1 MKNYKK
7 TALMVLGLS
16 ACLLGG
22 TASAG
27 KLVGTY
33 VTYTY
38 DDTKLGLF
46 GTPSLDGE
54 DLVFGLVDP
63 ISGFEAQAQ
72 NAGDMTTNWTLY
84 VDVIAN
90 KGYQLS
96 SFGLAES
103 GSYQLQGSN
112 DFVDVAGEF
121 AVRDNGDPN
130 FRSYATTFGPSSA
143 LNNYTN
149 TPTNWTAATNVL
161 LSATGWSGMVGNTT
175 LTISNLLYAEA
186 DILGAASITKDFVR
200 ISAITTPVPEAE
212 TYAMMLAGLG
222 LVGFMARRTRIA
234 V

>member
-16 ACLLGG
+16 ACLLGS

-27 KLVGTY
+27 SLTGTY
-33 VTYTY
+33 VTYVF
-38 DDTKLGLF
+38 DDAKLGLF

-54 DLVFGLVDP
+54 DLVFTAN
-63 ISGFEAQAQ
+63 GFEAQALD
-72 NAGDMTTNWTLY
+72 NGDMTTDRTLY

-90 KGYQLS
+90 TGYQLS
-96 SFGLAES
+96 SFGLTEG

-112 DFVDVAGEF
+112 DLVDVDGVF
-121 AVRDNGDPN
+121 AVRDNNNPN
-130 FRSYATTFGPSSA
+130 SKSYATTFGPLSA
-143 LNNYTN
+143 LDNHTN
-149 TPTNWTAATNVL
+149 IPTNWNAATNVL
-161 LSATGWSGMVGNTT
+161 LSDTGWSGMVGNTT

-186 DILGAASITKDFVR
+186 DLIGAASITKDFVR
-200 ISAITTPVPEAE
+200 ISAVTTPVPEAE

-222 LVGFMARRTRIA
+222 LIGFMARRTRIA

>member
-7 TALMVLGLS
+7 TALMVLGMS

-27 KLVGTY
+27 SLTGTY
-33 VTYTY
+33 VTYIY
-38 DDTKLGLF
+38 DDAKLGLF
-46 GTPSLDGE
+46 NTPSLDGE
-54 DLVFGLVDP
+54 DLVFTA
-63 ISGFEAQAQ
+63 SGFEAQAQ
-72 NAGDMTTNWTLY
+72 NGGSMDTSWTLY

-90 KGYQLS
+90 AGYQLS
-96 SFGLAES
+96 SFGLTES

-121 AVRDNGDPN
+121 GVRDNGDPN
-130 FRSYATTFGPSSA
+130 FRSYTTTFAPSSA
-143 LNNYTN
+143 LDNFTN
-149 TPTNWTAATNVL
+149 APTNWTAATNVP
-161 LSATGWSGMVGNTT
+161 LSATGWSGMVGNAT

-222 LVGFMARRTRIA
+222 LIGFMARRTRIA

>member
-7 TALMVLGLS
+7 TALTVLGLS

-27 KLVGTY
+27 SLVGTY
-33 VTYTY
+33 VTYSY
-38 DDTKLGLF
+38 DDAKLGLF

-54 DLVFGLVDP
+54 DLVFDT
-63 ISGFEAQAQ
+63 SGFEAQAS
-72 NAGDMTTNWTLY
+72 NSGDMTTSWTLY

-90 KGYQLS
+90 AGYQLS
-96 SFGLAES
+96 SFGLTET
-103 GSYQLQGSN
+103 GSYQLQGGN
-112 DFVDVAGEF
+112 DLVDVEGVFE
-121 AVRDNGDPN
+121 VRDNGNPN
-130 FRSYATTFGPSSA
+130 NQFYTTTFGPSSA
-143 LNNYTN
+143 LDTVS
-149 TPTNWTAATNVL
+149 TAPTNWTAATNVP

-186 DILGAASITKDFVR
+186 DFIGAASITKDFVR